1 MATIALLKTMEE
13 TRLLEELSDVAA
25 KLTDADGE
33 VVLDFSSVRR
43 ISPAALQALET
54 LATKSEE
61 RKAEVVLRG
70 INVNIYKVLKLA
82 RLSSRFT
89 FTA

>member
-33 VVLDFSSVRR
+33 VVL
-43 ISPAALQALET
+43 
-54 LATKSEE
+54 
-61 RKAEVVLRG
+61 RG